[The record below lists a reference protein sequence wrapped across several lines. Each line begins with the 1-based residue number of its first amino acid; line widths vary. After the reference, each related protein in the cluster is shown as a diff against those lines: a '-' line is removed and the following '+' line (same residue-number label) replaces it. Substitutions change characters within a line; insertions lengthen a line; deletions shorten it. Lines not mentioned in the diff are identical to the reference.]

1 MCCFLSH
8 NYININNNKYFLSI
22 NDSLFSLFEA
32 TTTNKHMHLCVVKRP
47 EFLRSI
53 RTGALTV
60 VDVLVLLQTMMSD
73 NKVDI
78 RYIYEL

>member
-1 MCCFLSH
+1 
-8 NYININNNKYFLSI
+8 
-22 NDSLFSLFEA
+22 
-32 TTTNKHMHLCVVKRP
+32 MHLCVVKRP